1 MARFVHH
8 DVMKATKVVVGVA
21 QFVII
26 NFEKVSTLD
35 N

>member
-1 MARFVHH
+1 MHH
-8 DVMKATKVVVGVA
+8 DVMKAIEVVVGVA

-26 NFEKVSTLD
+26 TFEKVSTLD